1 MNNHSEICPVC
12 QGSGRYRK
20 VIDPNCIGYKDTS
33 IGLCSYETIC
43 HGCNGKGWVVV
54 PDVNDNIYNRVTYGG
69 SFNITEDIDKH
80 IPHID

>member
-1 MNNHSEICPVC
+1 MSTHSEICPVC

-20 VIDPNCIGYKDTS
+20 VIDPNGMGYKNTS
-33 IGLCSYETIC
+33 IGLCSYETTC

-54 PDVNDNIYNRVTYGG
+54 DNNEVEYGRVTYGG
-69 SFNITEDIDKH
+69 FNMQDAINQH